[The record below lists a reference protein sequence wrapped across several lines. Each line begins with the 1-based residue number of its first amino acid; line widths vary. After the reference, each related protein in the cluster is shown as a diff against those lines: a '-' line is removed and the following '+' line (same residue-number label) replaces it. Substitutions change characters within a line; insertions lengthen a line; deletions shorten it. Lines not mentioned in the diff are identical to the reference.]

1 MNKILNEIQ
10 IKLRD
15 LQARSIQHGYKLVI
29 LSLICSS
36 LHQYLKLPRQGEYT
50 DVSRPIKK
58 TSLYNVET
66 LILTIAKENI
76 CIFLLKTRSSYKF
89 KDLAFEMKFF

>member
-50 DVSRPIKK
+50 DVS
-58 TSLYNVET
+58 L
-66 LILTIAKENI
+66 
-76 CIFLLKTRSSYKF
+76 
-89 KDLAFEMKFF
+89 

>member
-1 MNKILNEIQ
+1 MNKFLNEIQ

-36 LHQYLKLPRQGEYT
+36 LHQYLKQPRQGEYT
-50 DVSRPIKK
+50 DQCPYK
-58 TSLYNVET
+58 TKVLYT
-66 LILTIAKENI
+66 
-76 CIFLLKTRSSYKF
+76 
-89 KDLAFEMKFF
+89 MKRL

>member
-15 LQARSIQHGYKLVI
+15 LQARPIQHGYKLVI

-58 TSLYNVET
+58 NFFIQCRDFDFNYRQRKYMHISIKN
-66 LILTIAKENI
+66 K
-76 CIFLLKTRSSYKF
+76 IFIQI
-89 KDLAFEMKFF
+89 

>member
-36 LHQYLKLPRQGEYT
+36 LHQYLKQPRQGEYT

-58 TSLYNVET
+58 NFFIQCRDFDFNYRQRKYMHISIKN
-66 LILTIAKENI
+66 K
-76 CIFLLKTRSSYKF
+76 IFIQI
-89 KDLAFEMKFF
+89 